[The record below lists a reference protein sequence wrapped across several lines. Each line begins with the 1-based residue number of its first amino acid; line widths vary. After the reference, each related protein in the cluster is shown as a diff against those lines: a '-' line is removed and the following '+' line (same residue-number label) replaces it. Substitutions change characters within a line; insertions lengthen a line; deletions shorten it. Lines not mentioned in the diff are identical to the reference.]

1 MAIMNPY
8 NYKKPA
14 GAQVVKNPN
23 DMSVDPSI
31 SNASKSR
38 SDAYLEQKIMNAR
51 PEELTMM
58 LFDGLVKFITQ
69 VIMFNAQNAVEKSH
83 NANLR
88 AQAILQ
94 ELRSTLNM
102 EIEISQTLEQLYLY
116 MIERLIDGNL
126 NKRDNKLEE
135 VLELATDL
143 RDTWKEAMN
152 L

>member
-1 MAIMNPY
+1 MSVMNPY
-8 NYKKPA
+8 NYRKPA
-14 GAQVVKNPN
+14 GAQAVRNPN
-23 DMSVDPSI
+23 DISVDPSLA
-31 SNASKSR
+31 NASKSS
-38 SDAYLEQKIMNAR
+38 SDKYLEQKIMNAR

-69 VIMFNAQNAVEKSH
+69 VIMFNEQNSVEKSH
-83 NANLR
+83 NSNLR

-102 EIEISQTLEQLYLY
+102 EIELSQTLEQLYLY
-116 MIERLIDGNL
+116 MIERLIEGNM
-126 NKRDNKLEE
+126 NKKDSKMEE

>member
-8 NYKKPA
+8 NYKKPD

-31 SNASKSR
+31 SSASKSR

-69 VIMFNAQNAVEKSH
+69 VIMFNEQNSVEKSH

-126 NKRDNKLEE
+126 NKRENKMEE